1 MVARLAGTVRGVV
14 VTEPLKSRQLHTI
27 PRWFLENFTDRD
39 GMLHVALAEPR
50 RQFKSGPRKVFRR
63 RDYYAAKAVGAS
75 LEDQVTGM
83 ESLFLPSVRNVV
95 RAARRGIDDGD
106 FQGMEG
112 LGEDIGMCGLFAL
125 HLRYRSPRWMG
136 DDYLAG
142 MDALRIA
149 LEREGKDMQTAI
161 GDESLR
167 LWRQGDFVLVLSEV
181 AAPTFVIGDCGPFV
195 AGDSQ
200 LGVDNAE
207 RRRDD
212 PNWVPAD
219 QRMWMALCPGV
230 ALGVAMRETGA
241 MLVNVMPDTSQSA
254 DWVDHFNEL
263 CARRSGMIA
272 GASGTPVR
280 TASQQAWPT
289 E

>member
-1 MVARLAGTVRGVV
+1 MRET
-14 VTEPLKSRQLHTI
+14 LKSQQQHTI
-27 PRWFLENFTDRD
+27 PRWLLENFTDRQ
-39 GMLHVALAEPR
+39 GKLHVALAEPR
-50 RQFKSGPRKVFRR
+50 RLFRSSPRKVFRR

-75 LEDQVTGM
+75 LEDQLTGM
-83 ESLFLPSVRNVV
+83 ESLFHPSVRNVV
-95 RAARRGIDDGD
+95 RAARRGRIDEGD
-106 FQGMEG
+106 FCSLEG
-112 LGEDIGMCGLFAL
+112 LGEDIGQCGLFAL

-136 DDYLAG
+136 DDYFAG

-149 LEREGKDMQTAI
+149 LEREGEDMRTAI

-167 LWRQGDFVLVLSEV
+167 LWQRGEFVVVLSEV

-200 LGVDNAE
+200 LGVDNAQ

-219 QRMWMALCPGV
+219 QRIWMALCSDV

-241 MLVNVMPDTSQSA
+241 MRVNAMPDTKQSA
-254 DWVDHFNEL
+254 DWADHFNEL
-263 CARRSGMIA
+263 CARHSGMIA
-272 GASGTPVR
+272 GASESSVGA
-280 TASQQAWPT
+280 ASRQAWPID
-289 E
+289 

>member
-1 MVARLAGTVRGVV
+1 M
-14 VTEPLKSRQLHTI
+14 KSQQLHTI
-27 PRWFLENFTDRD
+27 PRWLLENFTDRD
-39 GMLHVALAEPR
+39 GRLYVALAEPR
-50 RQFKSGPRKVFRR
+50 RLFKSSPRKVFRR

-83 ESLFLPSVRNVV
+83 ESLFHPSVRNVV

-106 FQGMEG
+106 SSGLEG
-112 LGEDIGMCGLFAL
+112 LGEDIGMCGLFIL

-136 DDYLAG
+136 DDYFAG

-149 LEREGKDMQTAI
+149 LEREGEDIQTAI

-167 LWRQGDFVLVLSEV
+167 LWQQGDFVVVLSEV

-200 LGVDNAE
+200 LGVDNAQ

-219 QRMWMALCPGV
+219 QRMWMALCRDV

-241 MLVNVMPDTSQSA
+241 MLVNVMPDTNRSA
-254 DWVDHFNEL
+254 DWADHFNEL
-263 CARRSGMIA
+263 CARHSRMIA
-272 GASGTPVR
+272 GGSRTSVR
-280 TASQQAWPT
+280 TASQQAWPID
-289 E
+289 